1 MVFFLP
7 IFAYLCGSIPFGR
20 LFGRWI
26 GIDITRVG
34 SGNIG
39 ATNVRRVGGNFWGFL
54 TLLADMLKG
63 ALPAGWVLWL
73 VHHHEPLNSPV
84 SSVILISL
92 TGLLAILGHMFPVYT
107 GFRNGGK
114 GVATTAGVFGILCP
128 WGALWALGAFLLGVG
143 LSRKASVGSLS
154 AAVLLPI
161 ATGYDNFS
169 LFPVALLS
177 SALIIFKHAPNI
189 ERLLHGK
196 EPSV

>member
-1 MVFFLP
+1 MLLFLP

-54 TLLADMLKG
+54 TLFADIFKG
-63 ALPAGWVLWL
+63 ALPAGWMLWF
-73 VHHHEPLNSPV
+73 VHRHELLNSPV
-84 SSVILISL
+84 FSVILISL

-154 AAVLLPI
+154 AAALLPI
-161 ATGYDNFS
+161 ATGYYD
-169 LFPVALLS
+169 FPLLPAAILS
-177 SALIIFKHAPNI
+177 SVLIIYKHAANI
-189 ERLLHGK
+189 ERLLSGK